1 MNTSD
6 ACVSTRSSKP
16 QILATNCAIRSL
28 RAAEVFTSDEPTVT
42 WNISRCA
49 FSTSMRT
56 MQATWIPQQV
66 SVLALNS
73 VLCIRAP
80 DTVGPP
86 AAYLLLPPEMHH
98 THPLSPQFCAGI
110 DSTSASPVSSNL
122 NAFSAYRTAVSSA
135 DFLGPVELGVK

>member
-16 QILATNCAIRSL
+16 QILANNCAIRSL

-98 THPLSPQFCAGI
+98 TQSTVLRWDRQHLSKSCQFKSQCFF
-110 DSTSASPVSSNL
+110 SVSYSC
-122 NAFSAYRTAVSSA
+122 
-135 DFLGPVELGVK
+135 VKR